1 MAAAALAAAALTAV
15 ALSLLAGPAHAAGG
29 GAPVP
34 GGLSAF
40 RVDVSQYPMVGLILT
55 VPGGGPAPK
64 RAALPAGDF
73 SLSAGGQVLTP
84 QVKQLS
90 PDDVELAVAPDGG
103 LPAAGLDAERG
114 AAEAFLAGLPV
125 GERSVAIVPDHPGVL
140 PNPLSQ
146 DPAPAMLAVAGTT
159 LAARGSV
166 SARLTTALSAFTAGP
181 QVRRTIVLAVTAAQP
196 LSRGQSALFARR
208 LAASGTALYVLDAAP
223 GGAPGYDALAAD
235 SGGFAVPVT
244 GAAGWAPA
252 LTRIS
257 ASLAEQ
263 YYLRFTD
270 PRPRPGQVL
279 VAVSTPS
286 GVLRGAVDLP
296 AHNPVAPP
304 LPSAP
309 RPTAVL
315 ARPGPAWDT
324 VLVLLA
330 TALIVI
336 GISYGMAMTA
346 ASRRDPRRRR
356 GRGQGVPRPAGA
368 AVDLFFVFLVPCLNE
383 EAVIANSLHRLLS
396 LPGGNFVVLVI
407 DDGSDDRTV
416 EVVTSLT
423 DPRVLL
429 LSRRAPNA
437 RQGKGAALNAAIRYL
452 TSSPLLHGRDPDRV
466 IAVVVDAD
474 GRIDPD
480 ALREVTPVFDDP
492 SVGAV
497 QIGVRIN
504 NRFRSTLA
512 RMQDME
518 FVIYTEVF
526 QRGRRHIGSVGLGGN
541 GQFMRLSA
549 LQTLGAEPWGRSL
562 AEDLDMGIRL
572 IAAGWRNEYCSAV
585 AVHQQGVEELARL
598 IRQRSRWFQGHLQS
612 WQKIPLVL
620 RRVRGPARAD
630 LLYHMTSPAVLLIA
644 SLLSAS
650 FVVSVA
656 NAAFEAASGENPA
669 NWWLATTYALTFG
682 PGLIFSAVYWSK
694 ERAEGLNAARAIM
707 LGHLYVCYGMMWYA
721 AGWWGISR
729 TLRGRTSWAKT
740 DRVVEAPLDAPAVQP
755 AGGPVPVRAVAA
767 PAARPVGAVAPVPA
781 YGPATATEGP
791 VPVPAAGPGRDAAG
805 RGLSGPPAAPGG
817 SRAPGRGRHGR
828 RPAGRLPG
836 PRARGSRRGRGDRRG
851 RRRRQRGT
859 ARRRSPLGLAHR
871 LQRLRQH
878 DGGRLGRGARRL
890 GRAGARG
897 QRVDVARG
905 ARHQRPVVRRP
916 RPDAQHAHRAAAAH
930 GPGRAP
936 PAVGGRVGPV
946 ALHGRRPVLRAHP
959 GADGVGAVQAGP
971 VVPRRRAVPGLGP
984 GAAVPAWNRL
994 HGGRGPGRQPD
1005 HRFGGRAGACPLHRP
1020 QRSVPGRRGRPL
1032 RGGRGGHLR
1041 PHHDRSASN
1050 GREVAN
1056 GRPRPPGQA
1065 QDHGD
1070 LRHQA

>member
-1 MAAAALAAAALTAV
+1 
-15 ALSLLAGPAHAAGG
+15 
-29 GAPVP
+29 
-34 GGLSAF
+34 
-40 RVDVSQYPMVGLILT
+40 
-55 VPGGGPAPK
+55 
-64 RAALPAGDF
+64 
-73 SLSAGGQVLTP
+73 
-84 QVKQLS
+84 
-90 PDDVELAVAPDGG
+90 
-103 LPAAGLDAERG
+103 
-114 AAEAFLAGLPV
+114 
-125 GERSVAIVPDHPGVL
+125 
-140 PNPLSQ
+140 
-146 DPAPAMLAVAGTT
+146 
-159 LAARGSV
+159 
-166 SARLTTALSAFTAGP
+166 
-181 QVRRTIVLAVTAAQP
+181 
-196 LSRGQSALFARR
+196 
-208 LAASGTALYVLDAAP
+208 
-223 GGAPGYDALAAD
+223 
-235 SGGFAVPVT
+235 
-244 GAAGWAPA
+244 
-252 LTRIS
+252 
-257 ASLAEQ
+257 
-263 YYLRFTD
+263 
-270 PRPRPGQVL
+270 
-279 VAVSTPS
+279 
-286 GVLRGAVDLP
+286 
-296 AHNPVAPP
+296 
-304 LPSAP
+304 
-309 RPTAVL
+309 
-315 ARPGPAWDT
+315 
-324 VLVLLA
+324 
-330 TALIVI
+330 
-336 GISYGMAMTA
+336 
-346 ASRRDPRRRR
+346 
-356 GRGQGVPRPAGA
+356 
-368 AVDLFFVFLVPCLNE
+368 
-383 EAVIANSLHRLLS
+383 VIANSLHRLLS

-767 PAARPVGAVAPVPA
+767 PAARPVGAVAPAPA
-781 YGPATATEGP
+781 YGPAIATEGP
-791 VPVPAAGPGRDAAG
+791 VPVPVSAPGPGRDAAG
-805 RGLSGPPAAPGG
+805 RGSSGPPAAPGG

-828 RPAGRLPG
+828 RPP
-836 PRARGSRRGRGDRRG
+836 G
-851 RRRRQRGT
+851 RRRVR
-859 ARRRSPLGLAHR
+859 ALA
-871 LQRLRQH
+871 
-878 DGGRLGRGARRL
+878 
-890 GRAGARG
+890 
-897 QRVDVARG
+897 VA
-905 ARHQRPVVRRP
+905 AVV
-916 RPDAQHAHRAAAAH
+916 
-930 GPGRAP
+930 
-936 PAVGGRVGPV
+936 
-946 ALHGRRPVLRAHP
+946 
-959 GADGVGAVQAGP
+959 
-971 VVPRRRAVPGLGP
+971 VVT
-984 GAAVPAWNRL
+984 GAAVAV
-994 HGGRGPGRQPD
+994 GSEG
-1005 HRFGGRAGACPLHRP
+1005 
-1020 QRSVPGRRGRPL
+1020 L
-1032 RGGRGGHLR
+1032 RGGAHPSAWLTAFNGYGSTTVAGSGAALAVSVAPERAASTSTSHAALVISARSYGDLALTLSMRTEQQLRTGQAGRPQPWEVGWVLWHYTADDRFYALTLEPTGWELSKQDPSYPGGERFLASGLAPR
-1041 PHHDRSASN
+1041 FPPGTAYTVGVVQVGNQITVSADGRVLARYTDRSDPYLGGAV
-1050 GREVAN
+1050 GLYAEDAEATFDHITI
-1056 GRPRPPGQA
+1056 GQLA
-1065 QDHGD
+1065 TGGK
-1070 LRHQA
+1070 